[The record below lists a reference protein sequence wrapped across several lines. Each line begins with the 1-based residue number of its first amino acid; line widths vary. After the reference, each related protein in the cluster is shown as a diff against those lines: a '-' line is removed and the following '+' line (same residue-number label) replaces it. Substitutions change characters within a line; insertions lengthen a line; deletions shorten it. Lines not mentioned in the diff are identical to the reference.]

1 MNLPDDQSLTSA
13 FAGLGFTDGMTVGAG
28 GPLPES
34 KSLENCSMFLGGHYL
49 NVLEKP
55 NSNLDP
61 QMRVVPENFSA
72 NAPFANAV
80 QGFQFLSNVP
90 VPAMPDQEQF
100 FPGAQSVL
108 PYSHSHQLNPPPTS
122 WSNVE
127 EEQYYRMHQQYLY
140 LQQFP
145 IQRFE
150 AQHPIQ
156 AQGNVTTRLMS
167 ENLRQPYFEV
177 PISNQ
182 LVKSRQESFW
192 TNYRGSNQ
200 PHPALSFTESDAMPG
215 LVKVAKHKFPE
226 RILTRSQGMNTLK
239 TVKFGSV
246 DGKESVDHVTQNG
259 EVPSH
264 CQLWDTISTPR
275 TVDFQLDSLNSWG
288 FPLKLLILKVFIM
301 GSLPQAKKYNS
312 VNEVAGRVYLMA
324 KDQHGCRFLQRK
336 LAEGAP
342 TDVEKIFVEI
352 VDYIVDL
359 MTDPFG
365 NYLVQKLLEICDE
378 DQQMQILHAITRQSG
393 ELVRISCNM
402 HGTRAVQ
409 KVIETLKT
417 PEQFSMIVS
426 SLKPGIVTLMKNVN
440 GNHVAQR
447 CLQKLVPEYSEFL
460 FEAATA
466 NCIDL
471 ATDRHGCCVLQ
482 KCLGHSDGEPRRRL
496 VCKITSHA
504 LLLSQDPYALNILGQ
519 LEGNYGDL
527 SMQKFSSNVVEK
539 CLRHAGEERQS
550 HIIQELIDDPRL
562 DQIMQDPYGNYVIQ
576 AALNQSKGAFHTAL
590 VAAIR
595 QHDPVLQTS
604 PYGKKVLSSCGLK
617 NKSWV

>member
-1 MNLPDDQSLTSA
+1 MKEMRTELELDELEKLLGEIPNATYGKPHCDESGPKMVSLEGSLSSIRVNSCTRPISEKLQNYGSLDEGKISVNKIKQSPIISGREEMNLPDDQSLTSA

-72 NAPFANAV
+72 NVPFANAV

-264 CQLWDTISTPR
+264 CQLWDTISTPM

-288 FPLKLLILKVFIM
+288 FSPKTTDIKSIYLKP
-301 GSLPQAKKYNS
+301 LPQKYNS

-402 HGTRAVQ
+402 HGLA
-409 KVIETLKT
+409 L
-417 PEQFSMIVS
+417 
-426 SLKPGIVTLMKNVN
+426 
-440 GNHVAQR
+440 
-447 CLQKLVPEYSEFL
+447 CLCLCLSKMRLL
-460 FEAATA
+460 F
-466 NCIDL
+466 C
-471 ATDRHGCCVLQ
+471 
-482 KCLGHSDGEPRRRL
+482 
-496 VCKITSHA
+496 
-504 LLLSQDPYALNILGQ
+504 NICT
-519 LEGNYGDL
+519 
-527 SMQKFSSNVVEK
+527 V
-539 CLRHAGEERQS
+539 
-550 HIIQELIDDPRL
+550 
-562 DQIMQDPYGNYVIQ
+562 
-576 AALNQSKGAFHTAL
+576 
-590 VAAIR
+590 
-595 QHDPVLQTS
+595 
-604 PYGKKVLSSCGLK
+604 
-617 NKSWV
+617 